1 MNVIPSPHC
10 RRRNNALTGVLAAV
24 LSAVLAVLVL
34 TSQPT
39 VATTKAKRVKYTATI
54 DIQITLT
61 RVAAKTASGNA
72 TFTGQLSSGAPIN
85 GTGTV
90 ILDGT
95 RTATGF
101 RATGKGT
108 IRFSA
113 TVTRSDGTTARM
125 RNLSGTLAF
134 LGSTSD
140 GTGIFW
146 DNTTLTFLG
155 GSTEG
160 TGI

>member
-24 LSAVLAVLVL
+24 LSAVLAALVL
-34 TSQPT
+34 TSPPT

-85 GTGTV
+85 GNRHRHPRRHPHRHG
-90 ILDGT
+90 ISSHGE
-95 RTATGF
+95 
-101 RATGKGT
+101 
-108 IRFSA
+108 
-113 TVTRSDGTTARM
+113 
-125 RNLSGTLAF
+125 RNDPLQRDSYPL
-134 LGSTSD
+134 
-140 GTGIFW
+140 
-146 DNTTLTFLG
+146 
-155 GSTEG
+155 
-160 TGI
+160 